1 MKDLQ
6 VKYTDPLDLIPY
18 ENNPRINDYAVKKVM
33 ESIKEYGFTNPIIVD
48 ADMVIIAGHTRRE
61 AYKKERGGGKMV
73 MSGVRESTLAE
84 EIRDLKDLGVDQNVI
99 DRMTQKYNR
108 MLTDHGNTCNKIR
121 EEVYREVRGV
131 KAELAEKETIIR
143 ILTTH
148 IREKELL

>member
-1 MKDLQ
+1 MA
-6 VKYTDPLDLIPY
+6 T
-18 ENNPRINDYAVKKVM
+18 
-33 ESIKEYGFTNPIIVD
+33 
-48 ADMVIIAGHTRRE
+48 
-61 AYKKERGGGKMV
+61 KERLIVKTSYMDVLEKMLRKRGGKVV

-84 EIRDLKDLGVDQNVI
+84 EIRDLKDLGVEDHVI
-99 DRMTQKYNR
+99 KRMMDKYNR

-143 ILTTH
+143 VLTTH

>member
-1 MKDLQ
+1 
-6 VKYTDPLDLIPY
+6 
-18 ENNPRINDYAVKKVM
+18 
-33 ESIKEYGFTNPIIVD
+33 
-48 ADMVIIAGHTRRE
+48 
-61 AYKKERGGGKMV
+61 

-84 EIRDLKDLGVDQNVI
+84 EIRDLKDLGVGDHVI
-99 DRMTQKYNR
+99 KRMMDKYNR
-108 MLTDHGNTCNKIR
+108 MLTDHGNTCNMIR

>member
-33 ESIKEYGFTNPIIVD
+33 
-48 ADMVIIAGHTRRE
+48 
-61 AYKKERGGGKMV
+61 
-73 MSGVRESTLAE
+73 SGVREMTLAE
-84 EIRDLKDLGVDQNVI
+84 EIRNLAELGVDQNVI
-99 DRMTQKYNR
+99 DRMTQKYNK
-108 MLTDHGNTCNKIR
+108 MLTDHGDTCNKIR

-131 KAELAEKETIIR
+131 RAELAEKETIIR
-143 ILTTH
+143 VLTTH

>member
-61 AYKKERGGGKMV
+61 ASIQRGKRRKGGAGGERNYHKSINNSYKRERA
-73 MSGVRESTLAE
+73 T
-84 EIRDLKDLGVDQNVI
+84 
-99 DRMTQKYNR
+99 
-108 MLTDHGNTCNKIR
+108 
-121 EEVYREVRGV
+121 VRGSS
-131 KAELAEKETIIR
+131 I
-143 ILTTH
+143 
-148 IREKELL
+148 